1 MQVLLFILYKI
12 HEISENIHI
21 MIYDKLEAQGSF
33 SVVRLSVR
41 LSTLNIF
48 NFSPRT
54 TEPISTSRLYGWKI
68 ADTA

>member
-1 MQVLLFILYKI
+1 MQILLFILYKI
-12 HEISENIHI
+12 HEISDNIHI
-21 MIYDKLEAQGSF
+21 MIYDKLEAQVSF

-41 LSTLNIF
+41 PSTLNIF

-54 TEPISTSRLYGWKI
+54 TELISISRLYGWKI